1 MSQTFQPELHSQSR
15 SLKQRNTV
23 TGWLFVLPNLVGFC
37 AFTLVPVL
45 MSIVMSFSD
54 WNGFGAFHFTGL
66 ENYRI
71 IFGDSSFRIAL
82 WNTIVFAVFNVLIVM
97 VLSFLLAML
106 LNRHLVG
113 RNLFRATIFF
123 PYMVSS
129 LAASCVWGML
139 LQRDYG
145 LVNQLLRSIGIANPP
160 GWAASSQWAMATVVL
175 VTVWK
180 SAGYYM
186 VIFLAGLQSVPVTL
200 YEAATIDGASP
211 LQQTFSVTIP
221 MLQHTTYFVLMM
233 LSISSFQ
240 IFDLIYLMTKG
251 GPGRATLTLSQYI
264 YDQGFS
270 YFNVGRASA
279 AALVLFVI
287 VAGLTMLQKKFEKN
301 DF

>member
-1 MSQTFQPELHSQSR
+1 MSQTFKPELRSQSR

-23 TGWLFVLPNLVGFC
+23 TGWLFILPNLIGFC

-66 ENYRI
+66 ENYQI
-71 IFGDSSFRIAL
+71 IFSDSSFRIAL
-82 WNTIVFAVFNVLIVM
+82 WNTVVFAVFNVLIVM

-106 LNRHLVG
+106 LNRHLIG
-113 RNLFRATIFF
+113 RNLFRAAVFF

-145 LVNQLLRSIGIANPP
+145 LVNQLLRAIGITNPP

-186 VIFLAGLQSVPVTL
+186 VWS
-200 YEAATIDGASP
+200 
-211 LQQTFSVTIP
+211 FSW
-221 MLQHTTYFVLMM
+221 
-233 LSISSFQ
+233 
-240 IFDLIYLMTKG
+240 
-251 GPGRATLTLSQYI
+251 
-264 YDQGFS
+264 
-270 YFNVGRASA
+270 RASSPCRRRCMRRPPSTA
-279 AALVLFVI
+279 HLPCIRPFP
-287 VAGLTMLQKKFEKN
+287 
-301 DF
+301 